1 LGIRHFCRQH
11 SFLFQNAGYDLC
23 RTSLKKRAGERSLTV
38 FQSHLMQRKE
48 PLMANEGYPERTQE
62 PLEDEGLLAESQSG
76 EFGAG
81 EEDVLAENL
90 QTDVSDVAERGG
102 RATVGRSQSVEER
115 LESAG
120 MPTDNVVQGRG
131 TQPGNLE
138 EDELDVEEEEMSE
151 YLDPEIERYGLDMGE
166 EQIPGG

>member
-1 LGIRHFCRQH
+1 
-11 SFLFQNAGYDLC
+11 
-23 RTSLKKRAGERSLTV
+23 
-38 FQSHLMQRKE
+38 
-48 PLMANEGYPERTQE
+48 
-62 PLEDEGLLAESQSG
+62 
-76 EFGAG
+76 
-81 EEDVLAENL
+81 
-90 QTDVSDVAERGG
+90 
-102 RATVGRSQSVEER
+102 
-115 LESAG
+115 